1 MLKPLSLSLRNIKV
15 LLKALVCQIIILAL
29 VIALGFLL
37 FGNFIEDV
45 MALIDSSNLKDFASQ
60 TIMSIVSGTFD
71 SKTFTAELADV
82 IENLQKSI
90 LEIDNFWGSVEL
102 TYFALIAMLCAYRIL
117 VALPDV
123 AAACQLDEYMTSQS
137 TRPFTWFF
145 VKKQGRTWKFVLM
158 QFCLAFPLDVLIAT
172 GCIGFYL
179 LFLVAFNWW
188 TIIPVLILLVIL
200 YSIRITFT
208 AFCLPAVCC
217 EDEKP
222 SSTAFK
228 NGLSLVISRFWHVF
242 WKNFIIVAVIVT
254 LSTVSLLYV
263 ENPYLSVAIS
273 TVPNFILFFVIKC
286 VNMIEYFNASERPY
300 FYKAVVVEGTEK
312 YNKKAERLL
321 KRQKRQQA
329 KEYKRVK

>member
-1 MLKPLSLSLRNIKV
+1 MLKPLSLSVHNVKV
-15 LLKALVCQIIILAL
+15 LIKALICQIIILAL

-37 FGNFIEDV
+37 FGSFIEDV
-45 MALIDSSNLKDFASQ
+45 MSLIDDSNLKGFASQ
-60 TIMSIVSGTFD
+60 TITSIVNGTFD
-71 SKTFTAELADV
+71 SRAFTAELADV

-90 LEIDNFWGSVEL
+90 LQIDNFWGSVEL
-102 TYFALIAMLCAYRIL
+102 TYIALIVMLCAYRIL

-123 AAACQLDEYMTSQS
+123 AAACQLEEYMTSQS

-145 VKKQGRTWKFVLM
+145 VKKHVRTWKFVCL

-179 LFLVAFNWW
+179 LFLVTFNWW
-188 TIIPVLILLVIL
+188 TIIPVMALLIIL

-217 EDEKP
+217 EDKP
-222 SSTAFK
+222 CSAAFK
-228 NGLSLVISRFWHVF
+228 NGLSLVIGRFWRVF
-242 WKNFIIVAVIVT
+242 WKMLIVVAVIVT

-263 ENPYLSVAIS
+263 DNPYLSVAIS
-273 TVPNFILFFVIKC
+273 TVPNFILFFLIKC
-286 VNMIEYFNASERPY
+286 VNMVEYFKACERPY
-300 FYKAVVVEGTEK
+300 FYKTVVIEGTEK

-321 KRQKRQQA
+321 KRQKRQEA
-329 KEYKRVK
+329 KQYKRAK